1 MYNRIDFPTALRGI
15 LNLKT
20 PRMEFFRKLLRETPL
35 DDKSHIVILTI
46 EAEDILRSNIVTY
59 LEDSGYSVIEAD
71 NGQRGIE
78 LFLQRNPGL
87 VLLDLRMPGTGGL
100 EVLAQIRKQ
109 SPNTPVIIVSGTGT
123 ITDAIEA
130 IHLGAS
136 DFITK
141 PILEMQ
147 VLDYAITRALERSR
161 LLEENERYRLHLE
174 EEIRK
179 RTSALEKT
187 TTELQELNRRLTIEI
202 KERVLAEE
210 ALMKSVNSL
219 ERSIEGTINTLSSIA
234 EIRDP
239 FTGGHQQ
246 RVAGLSRAIARELN
260 LSEDEIKSVYV
271 SAMLHDIGKISI
283 PGEILVK
290 TGELNPIE
298 FKYIMQHSQAGY
310 DILKMIEFPWPVAQI
325 VLQHHENLDGSGYPQ
340 GLTGDG
346 ILLYAKIIRVA
357 DVIESMV
364 SHRPYRKALGI
375 DLAIQEIRDH
385 AKVLYDPRVVQACV
399 DLFEKKNFSFDDT
412 ARQRAADQVMTN

>member
-1 MYNRIDFPTALRGI
+1 M
-15 LNLKT
+15 
-20 PRMEFFRKLLRETPL
+20 

-46 EAEDILRSNIVTY
+46 EDEDVLRSNIVAY
-59 LEDSGYSVIEAD
+59 LEDSGYSVIEAAD
-71 NGQRGIE
+71 GQRGLD
-78 LFLQRNPGL
+78 LFRQRSPGL
-87 VLLDLRMPGTGGL
+87 VLLDLRMPGIGGL
-100 EVLAQIRKQ
+100 EVLAQIRKK
-109 SPNTPVIIVSGTGT
+109 SPNTPVIIVSGTGN
-123 ITDAIEA
+123 IIDAIEA

-147 VLDYAITRALERSR
+147 VLEYAITRAMERTR
-161 LLEENERYRLHLE
+161 LIEENERYRLHLE
-174 EEIRK
+174 DEIRK

-187 TTELQELNRRLTIEI
+187 TSELQELNRRLTIEI
-202 KERVLAEE
+202 KERILVEE
-210 ALMKSVNSL
+210 ALTKSVSSL
-219 ERSIEGTINTLSSIA
+219 ERSIEGTISTLSSIA

-246 RVAGLSRAIARELN
+246 RVARLSRAIAQELN
-260 LSEDEIKSVYV
+260 LSEDEIKGVYV

-290 TGELNPIE
+290 TGDLNPIE
-298 FKYIMQHSQAGY
+298 YKYIMQHSQAGY

-357 DVIESMV
+357 DVVESMV
-364 SHRPYRKALGI
+364 SHRPYRNALGI
-375 DLAIQEIRDH
+375 NPAIQEIRDNVN
-385 AKVLYDPRVVQACV
+385 VLYDPRVVQACV
-399 DLFEKKNFSFDDT
+399 DLFQKKNFSFEDASREHATD
-412 ARQRAADQVMTN
+412 AVNTN